1 MTALLPVATPKRT
14 RAVLLRLVRT
24 HRWAALTS
32 VGCLLGAAGAS
43 TVTAPLLGR
52 VVDLAVAGGSV
63 VVPVAQLAAV
73 ALVQGGLAY
82 AGLRSTARLGEQV
95 LAALREDFV
104 AHALDLPLERIE
116 QGGSGDL
123 TSRITEDVALV
134 GSAVREAI
142 PEFAQSALVIA
153 LTVVGLAALDW
164 RFGAAALL
172 AVPIQA
178 WTSRWYL
185 RRSAP
190 LYAAR
195 REAAGGEQQQLL
207 DSLSGAVTVR
217 AFRLGADHVG
227 RVGRRVDRSVAMA
240 VAVTRVQTRFFGRL
254 NLAEVVGLSAVLV
267 AGFLLVRGGVA
278 TIGAASAAAL
288 YFANLFTP
296 INGVLFLLDTLQS
309 AVASLARLVGVV
321 DLPPGTRPGR
331 GDRPSDGS
339 VKAVGL
345 RYAYLPGRD
354 VLHGVELDVPTGAT
368 VALVG
373 GSGGGKTTLAKLL
386 AGVHEPTG
394 GAVRIGG
401 VALEDVDPET
411 RRTAVALVTQEVHV
425 FAGTLAEDL
434 RLVRPGAGEP
444 ELWAALDAVGAADWA
459 RALPAGLGTVVGD
472 GGHDLTVVQAQQL
485 ALARLLLL
493 DPLVAILDEATA
505 EAGSSGARLLE
516 KAAERVLRD
525 RTAIVVAHRL
535 TQAASADL
543 VVVLDRGRVVEQGT
557 HHDLVAAGGHY
568 ARLWQ
573 AWTAG
578 RD

>member
-1 MTALLPVATPKRT
+1 MSALLPVATPKRT
-14 RAVLLRLVRT
+14 LALLGRLVRA
-24 HRWAALTS
+24 HRWLAVAAA
-32 VGCLLGAAGAS
+32 VCLLGAAAVS
-43 TVTAPLLGR
+43 MVTAPLLGR
-52 VVDLAVAGGSV
+52 VVDLAVTGGPITG
-63 VVPVAQLAAV
+63 PVLLLAAI
-73 ALVQGGLAY
+73 ALAQGGLAY

-123 TSRITEDVALV
+123 TSRITEDVAMVSTAL
-134 GSAVREAI
+134 REAF
-142 PEFAQSALVIA
+142 PEFIQSALVIV

-185 RRSAP
+185 GRSSP
-190 LYAAR
+190 LYARR

-217 AFRLGADHVG
+217 AFRLGDDHVA
-227 RVGRRVDRSVAMA
+227 RVGRRVDRSIEMA

-254 NLAEVVGLSAVLV
+254 NLAELVGLGAVLI

-278 TIGAASAAAL
+278 TIGAAAAAAL

-296 INGVLFLLDTLQS
+296 INGVLFLLDTFQS
-309 AVASLARLVGVV
+309 ATASLARLVGVV
-321 DLPPGTRPGR
+321 EMPAQTRPRR
-331 GDRPSDGS
+331 GERPSDGS
-339 VKAVGL
+339 IKAVDL
-345 RYAYLPGRD
+345 RYAYLPGQD
-354 VLHGVELDVPTGAT
+354 VLHGIELDVPTGAT

-386 AGVHEPTG
+386 AGVHDPTG

-401 VALEDVDPET
+401 VALEDIDADT
-411 RRTAVALVTQEVHV
+411 MRTTVALVTQEVHV

-434 RLVRPGAGEP
+434 RLVRPDAGEP
-444 ELWAALDAVGAADWA
+444 DLWAALDAVGAADWA
-459 RALPAGLGTVVGD
+459 RALPDGLDAVVGD

-505 EAGSSGARLLE
+505 EAGSTGARLLE
-516 KAAERVLRD
+516 KATTRVLRD

-543 VVVLDRGRVVEQGT
+543 VVVLDQGRVVEHGT

-568 ARLWQ
+568 ARLWA

-578 RD
+578 RS